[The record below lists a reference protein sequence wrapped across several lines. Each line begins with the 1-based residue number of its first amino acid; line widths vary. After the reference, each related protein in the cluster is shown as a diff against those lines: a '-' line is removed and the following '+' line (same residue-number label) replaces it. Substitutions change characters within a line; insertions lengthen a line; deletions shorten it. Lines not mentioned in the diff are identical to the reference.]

1 MAYGILLSFW
11 PIQEPASLC
20 QKRQLQEIPI
30 PIRALILNDGRVL
43 PPHPALQQDLY
54 KLLGINLTQF
64 LHLICD
70 RVETENTS
78 ILLYVMGYQFTGEG
92 KTEVLFSSQ
101 YNALKCLKLGLQFP
115 VRVPLSAQ
123 HRTMPIQH
131 HYNFKSGI

>member
-1 MAYGILLSFW
+1 MAYGLLLSFW
-11 PIQEPASLC
+11 PIQEPACLC
-20 QKRQLQEIPI
+20 QNLYLQEIPI
-30 PIRALILNDGRVL
+30 PVIALIPNDGRVL

-101 YNALKCLKLGLQFP
+101 YIALKCLKLGLQFP
-115 VRVPLSAQ
+115 VRVPLHSLNIIILVFFLNVK
-123 HRTMPIQH
+123 HI
-131 HYNFKSGI
+131 